1 MLLNGVSRQGKD
13 RRGFRPNG
21 WVYGQQLRA
30 ARHALPCVL
39 LASSGNIVAN
49 QWPLFTIAL
58 WNASSA
64 GHKTSLSKSR
74 SKTQLRATPTLSCA
88 GWPNPSLVGSLSGA
102 IVPARGLPFWPT
114 IIPAGRPLTWGSL
127 LRGVLLFLWTQ
138 PSMPIR

>member
-13 RRGFRPNG
+13 RSGFRPNG
-21 WVYGQQLRA
+21 CVYGQRLRA
-30 ARHALPCVL
+30 ARHALPCVFL
-39 LASSGNIVAN
+39 ESSGNIVAN

-74 SKTQLRATPTLSCA
+74 SKTQLRATPTLSYA
-88 GWPNPSLVGSLSGA
+88 GWPNRSLGGSSTAG

-114 IIPAGRPLTWGSL
+114 IIPVG
-127 LRGVLLFLWTQ
+127 
-138 PSMPIR
+138 